1 MFPMH
6 MLIEVSKFWKVQM
19 HTTCQGCSAATNLTY
34 KNIVHPNQATHID
47 QKHLLN
53 CQSHPIQKNTEFIK
67 NVQKPG
73 KQINKVKLLN
83 LEKGINLNS
92 IYGNSSTQNY

>member
-1 MFPMH
+1 MH

-19 HTTCQGCSAATNLTY
+19 HTTWQGCSAATTLTY

-53 CQSHPIQKNTEFIK
+53 CQSHPIQKNTEFK
-67 NVQKPG
+67 KMSSNRGPVMEPG
-73 KQINKVKLLN
+73 RRLCLP
-83 LEKGINLNS
+83 GRS
-92 IYGNSSTQNY
+92 